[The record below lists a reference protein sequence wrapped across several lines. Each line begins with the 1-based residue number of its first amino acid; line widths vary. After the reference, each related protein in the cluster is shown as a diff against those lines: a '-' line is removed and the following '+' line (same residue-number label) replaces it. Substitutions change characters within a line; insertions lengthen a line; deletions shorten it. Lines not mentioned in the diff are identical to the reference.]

1 MKRWKKIPKPCLAHI
16 LWKVALIFVPVTF
29 FILGT
34 LQAWGL
40 ISFHSPRLNSAL
52 LGCLGQVCKCGESC
66 CTCWRAQTINKHNP
80 SALQASAGSQEW
92 FRELP
97 CAKAL
102 AFLTAHFQMYTK
114 SEKLPSLRHFIK
126 EMCETEY
133 TPHTNVWT
141 TWKHCGHPPT
151 LTTCEAS
158 FQRCARCLYV
168 TPQSGT
174 R

>member
-1 MKRWKKIPKPCLAHI
+1 MEKNPQAMSCTYSLKSSLDFCASN
-16 LWKVALIFVPVTF
+16 F
-29 FILGT
+29 FHPWYAPSLGVN
-34 LQAWGL
+34 QF
-40 ISFHSPRLNSAL
+40 SFTEAKFCFAGL
-52 LGCLGQVCKCGESC
+52 LGPSLQMWGILLHLLKSTNHQQ
-66 CTCWRAQTINKHNP
+66 AQ
-80 SALQASAGSQEW
+80 SLSSAGISGVSGMVQ
-92 FRELP
+92 R
-97 CAKAL
+97 
-102 AFLTAHFQMYTK
+102 TAMCKSTCLSTARFQMYTK